1 MNLKHIYTKST
12 AIEFVMLAPRESV
25 LILIGSIVSGLLQSA
40 SVLALF
46 PLMKYLNT
54 GTDQFNNAVLTQ
66 YFENMFVWMGMD
78 KSLITVLG
86 FMVFATW
93 GVKWIEYFIKS
104 YSAKI
109 SAKIVKDLRQEII
122 ESVMQAS
129 WSYFVKKR
137 VGYIIHSVIT
147 ETGKTVA
154 GYNDAIIF
162 FAALVQGFILLIT
175 TFMLSPFISL
185 LVVLTGIVLVIIFTP
200 WISYAKQVSV
210 ETGKLLKA
218 ITSRITDSLHGLKPL
233 KAMNNDR
240 FLMPILNHETVDL
253 ETQQFRGFLVS
264 QLPVVLRDSIIIL
277 VMALIAYYSLEY
289 SMIEPESL
297 LPMLLLFAGAVRQ
310 LSTAQGVFQA
320 QKGMEPFYTSLK
332 ENIAEANR
340 MNEKSHG
347 VIDPVFKE
355 KITIRDVCFSY
366 DTANILHNA
375 SMVIHKKSF
384 VALMGESGGGKT
396 TLADMLCALYKPNS
410 GEVLIDD
417 KNLQSLNINKWRQ
430 MIGYVPQ
437 DLFLFHDSIINNVNL
452 GDILISNEKVEEALR
467 DAGAWDFVESLPEGM
482 NTIIGERGIRLSGG
496 QRQRISIARAIVRD
510 PELLILDEATTALD
524 PQTEEKILKTIGNLT
539 KKGITIVAVSHQ
551 IAVLDIADQV
561 FRLENGKFEK
571 IKPLPSM

>member
-129 WSYFVKKR
+129 WSYFVKKQ

-524 PQTEEKILKTIGNLT
+524 PQTEERILRTIGNLT

-561 FRLENGKFEK
+561 FRLEN
-571 IKPLPSM
+571 

>member
-129 WSYFVKKR
+129 WSYFVKKQ

>member
-1 MNLKHIYTKST
+1 
-12 AIEFVMLAPRESV
+12 
-25 LILIGSIVSGLLQSA
+25 
-40 SVLALF
+40 
-46 PLMKYLNT
+46 
-54 GTDQFNNAVLTQ
+54 
-66 YFENMFVWMGMD
+66 
-78 KSLITVLG
+78 
-86 FMVFATW
+86 
-93 GVKWIEYFIKS
+93 
-104 YSAKI
+104 
-109 SAKIVKDLRQEII
+109 
-122 ESVMQAS
+122 
-129 WSYFVKKR
+129 
-137 VGYIIHSVIT
+137 
-147 ETGKTVA
+147 
-154 GYNDAIIF
+154 
-162 FAALVQGFILLIT
+162 
-175 TFMLSPFISL
+175 MLSPFISL